1 MFVLHPLLKADSVEA
16 RDYQVKLGQ
25 IASQQPTLLVLPTG
39 LGKTMIALLAILRVL
54 DAEPTKKILVLAPT
68 KPLVEQHGRA
78 FEAHLEAIQVATFTG
93 ETDPDARTRAW
104 TYARIVCATPQ
115 VIENDLVRGL
125 RDLKDVAL
133 IVYDEA
139 HRATGNYAYVFIAR
153 RYRDAGGKHALGLTA
168 SPGSDIGKIQAVL
181 YHLGLERI
189 EIRTDKDPDVQPY
202 IHEVSTEWVRVPPT
216 ETLMRVVKLLGRC
229 YQRTIVGLQR
239 LGYLSLVRG
248 SPSKSDLLDLGR
260 RVRTE
265 MGGVS
270 TRRGAFEA
278 SSLQARALKI
288 QHGLELAETQ
298 GLTVLYHF
306 LARVQAEAEQAGGT
320 RAARDFVREPE
331 FAEALAVARQAPE
344 PHPKV
349 GRVVQLVAQRFA
361 AGDRRVLVFANY
373 RETAEL
379 ITAGLQNVEGCRPHR
394 FVGHAR
400 ASGEKGLTK
409 KGQQQVVERFRS
421 GDLNVLVATSVAEE
435 GLDLPETDSVVLY
448 EPVPSGIRMIQRR
461 GRTGRRGDGR
471 VFVLITPGTRDEQY
485 YWSAIRREKRMHEEL
500 AFLRKMTT
508 KQLAQGIASRVE
520 SAVPVPISPP
530 SQQIELIVD
539 QREAVGPVPKL
550 LLERGVR
557 IKSQTMPVGDYAPS
571 SKVVVER
578 KSAADFVASLRDGRL
593 FDQARRLSQ
602 AGHAVVLVEG
612 DTSEI
617 TAHVSRQSYLG
628 ALASLVS
635 DHSITVVT
643 VPDAASTADFLYA
656 LARREQ
662 ADGRAIPASRF
673 QKRHGSSGEELRFLL
688 EGAPG
693 VGPVLADRLLGRF
706 GTVAGVCAAPLDEL
720 EAVEGLGS
728 ERART
733 LHEVL
738 HRAYVASPSAP
749 TLVEAT
755 GPAVLALE
763 AGNGAGR

>member
-1 MFVLHPLLKADSVEA
+1 VFVLHPLLKADIVEA
-16 RDYQVKLGQ
+16 RDYQVQLAKV
-25 IASQQPTLLVLPTG
+25 ASERPTLLVLPTG
-39 LGKTMIALLAILRVL
+39 LGKTMIALMAMIRVL
-54 DAEPTKKILVLAPT
+54 EAEPTKKVLVLAPT

-78 FEAHLEAIQVATFTG
+78 FSSTLEGVQVATFTG

-104 TYARIVCATPQ
+104 TQSRVVCATPQ
-115 VIENDLVRGL
+115 VIENDLVRGI
-125 RDLKDVAL
+125 RDLKDVAM

-153 RYRDAGGKHALGLTA
+153 RYKEAGGRHSLGLTA

-202 IHEVSTEWVRVPPT
+202 LHEVSTEWVRVPPT
-216 ETLMRVVKLLGRC
+216 ESLMRVVRLLTRC
-229 YQRTIVGLQR
+229 YQRSIVGLQR

-248 SPSKSDLLDLGR
+248 TPSKADLLELGR

-265 MGGVS
+265 MGGVA

-288 QHGLELAETQ
+288 QHALELAETQ

-331 FAEALAVARQAPE
+331 FAEALAMARQAPE

-349 GRVVQLVAQRFA
+349 GRVVQLVAQRLA

-379 ITAGLQNVEGCRPHR
+379 ITAGLQTIEGCRPHR

-409 KGQQQVVERFRS
+409 KGQQKVVSEFRE
-421 GDLNVLVATSVAEE
+421 GTLNVLVATSVAEE

-461 GRTGRRGDGR
+461 GRTGRRSDGR
-471 VFVLITPGTRDEQY
+471 VYVLITPGTRDEPY
-485 YWSAIRREKRMHEEL
+485 YWSSIRREKRMHEEL
-500 AFLRKMTT
+500 AFLRKMAT
-508 KQLAQGIASRVE
+508 KQIPLQAPNPAPPI
-520 SAVPVPISPP
+520 PVPLSPP
-530 SQQIELIVD
+530 SRQIELLVD
-539 QREAVGPVPKL
+539 QRETSGPVPKL
-550 LLERGVR
+550 LLDRGVR
-557 IKSQTMPVGDYAPS
+557 IKSQTLPVGDYAPS
-571 SKVVVER
+571 AKLIVER
-578 KSAADFVASLRDGRL
+578 KSASDFVASLRDGRL

-602 AGHAVVLVEG
+602 AGQAILVVEG
-612 DTSEI
+612 DASEI
-617 TAHVSRQSYLG
+617 TAHVSQQSYLG
-628 ALASLVS
+628 AVASLVS
-635 DHSITVVT
+635 DHAVSVVT
-643 VPDAASTADFLYA
+643 LSDPAATADFLYA

-662 ADGRAIPASRF
+662 ADGRSLPASRF
-673 QKRHGSSGEELRFLL
+673 QKRHATSGEELRFLL

-693 VGPVLADRLLGRF
+693 VGPVLADRLLAKF
-706 GTVAGVCAAPLDEL
+706 GTVAGVCGAPLEEL
-720 EAVEGLGS
+720 ETVEGLGS

-738 HRAYVASPSAP
+738 HRAYVAAPLTP
-749 TLVEAT
+749 TLPEPT
-755 GPAVLALE
+755 GPGVLALE